1 MPTACRVRFIS
12 RPNMSDEQ
20 FARLWHSYPTTVE
33 FARKVGI
40 DQRYAFR
47 RQAAL
52 RAKGVVLDRGTNKLA
67 KTP

>member
-1 MPTACRVRFIS
+1 MPKARSVRAIS
-12 RPNMSDEQ
+12 RPGMSDEQ

-52 RAKGVVLDRGTNKLA
+52 RAKGVVLDRKKVKL
-67 KTP
+67 

>member
-1 MPTACRVRFIS
+1 MPTACRVRRIS
-12 RPNMSDEQ
+12 RPGMSEEM
-20 FARLWHSYPTTVE
+20 FVRLWYSYPTTVE

-52 RAKGVVLDRGTNKLA
+52 RAKGVVLDRKRVKL
-67 KTP
+67 